1 MSSNFFYDTWS
12 NVGVFGTLYVIN
24 CDYMNAIVITYCDKY
39 SSTYPYM
46 KAKLSER
53 YKGAVF
59 ANASSLLLWRAYLS
73 HLCSEVAL
81 FKINHVAAEY
91 SRAFDIFNRI
101 KVRPDV
107 V

>member
-1 MSSNFFYDTWS
+1 
-12 NVGVFGTLYVIN
+12 
-24 CDYMNAIVITYCDKY
+24 
-39 SSTYPYM
+39 M

-107 V
+107 FRLFRRFDEIDFFTYMFAWNSRVIKYAGLYFFISH